1 MEVEGDLYVRP
12 RQVYKY
18 SDDYLDYLEY
28 LKIDEQGNILNE
40 AENSVGQKKDDDE
53 GDESYSLW
61 LSETC
66 LKD

>member
-28 LKIDEQGNILNE
+28 LKIDEQGNVLNE
-40 AENSVGQKKDDDE
+40 AENNVGQKKDDDE

>member
-28 LKIDEQGNILNE
+28 LKIDEQGNVLNE
-40 AENSVGQKKDDDE
+40 TENNVGQKKDDDE

>member
-12 RQVYKY
+12 RQIYKY

-28 LKIDEQGNILNE
+28 LKIDEQGNVLNE
-40 AENSVGQKKDDDE
+40 TENNVGQKKDDDE

>member
-28 LKIDEQGNILNE
+28 LKIDEQGNVLNE
-40 AENSVGQKKDDDE
+40 TENNVGQKKDEDDA
-53 GDESYSLW
+53 DESYSLW